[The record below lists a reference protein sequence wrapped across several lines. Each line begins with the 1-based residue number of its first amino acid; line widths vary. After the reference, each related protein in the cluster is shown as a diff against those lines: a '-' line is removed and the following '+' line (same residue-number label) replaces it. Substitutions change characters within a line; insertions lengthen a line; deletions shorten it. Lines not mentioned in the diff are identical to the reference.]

1 MLLKRDGVSFSLSLA
16 SCSLASCTLAP
27 EDVRI
32 KLCRR
37 RFWSVVF
44 FLAGRENASNNILLV
59 IIIDHLGLTIV
70 YSPGDLSEALKTSRA
85 QHSLQY
91 YSLAT
96 GFSSP
101 KGSSGALGI
110 YHFPLVPCQVDLIH
124 FPLGSEEN
132 AFLQRD

>member
-44 FLAGRENASNNILLV
+44 FLAGRENASNNNWCRI
-59 IIIDHLGLTIV
+59 
-70 YSPGDLSEALKTSRA
+70 PGREKTRDWRKEDPSFQNQNCGSR
-85 QHSLQY
+85 
-91 YSLAT
+91 
-96 GFSSP
+96 
-101 KGSSGALGI
+101 
-110 YHFPLVPCQVDLIH
+110 
-124 FPLGSEEN
+124 
-132 AFLQRD
+132 

>member
-44 FLAGRENASNNILLV
+44 FLAGRENASNNNWCRIPGREKNSGLAQGGSLIPEPELRITFIKV
-59 IIIDHLGLTIV
+59 PVTQTVEKDSTAEFRTHQLGND
-70 YSPGDLSEALKTSRA
+70 GD
-85 QHSLQY
+85 
-91 YSLAT
+91 
-96 GFSSP
+96 
-101 KGSSGALGI
+101 KGSRKAD
-110 YHFPLVPCQVDLIH
+110 C
-124 FPLGSEEN
+124 
-132 AFLQRD
+132 